1 MKLNQKSS
9 MRDDRMSQ
17 PWMNC
22 TRRIKYCIKKR
33 TLVSWRAD
41 CSHKNICTAI
51 GFDPWIY
58 YQKWKSN
65 S

>member
-22 TRRIKYCIKKR
+22 TRRRKHCIKKC
-33 TLVSWRAD
+33 TLVAWRAN
-41 CSHKNICTAI
+41 CSHKLLYCDW
-51 GFDPWIY
+51 F
-58 YQKWKSN
+58 
-65 S
+65 